1 MWQGLRD
8 HDDVVDRFRRILARG
23 RLASTFLF
31 VGPDGIGKRTF
42 ALRLAQSLLCT
53 ERDEKLL
60 DPCGRCESCVQA
72 LAGTH
77 PDILRVEKPKE
88 KSELPVALFIGS
100 QEKRMQEGLCHDLA
114 LKPFFGRRRV
124 AVIDDADYLN
134 EEGANAL
141 LKTLEEP
148 PPKSLLIL
156 VGTSIERQLP
166 TIRSRCQIVRFAP
179 LAAETIAD
187 LLIAEGTTTDRA
199 MAARLAAWSDGSLA
213 KARDLADPELWK
225 FRQVL
230 LNRLAEADLDS
241 VRFAEA
247 IGKFVD
253 EAGTD
258 AFRRRNRLRQVI
270 GFAAEFYRQL
280 ARTLSGAPAQGD
292 AETQQA
298 VEQALRHF
306 PGDAE
311 LAADRLDRCLE
322 ALGHVDRNANQ
333 AALIGAW
340 VDDLVWRDV
349 PLGAVG
355 KR

>member
-1 MWQGLRD
+1 MPLRD
-8 HDDVVDRFRRILARG
+8 HDEVVDRFRRILAQG

-42 ALRLAQSLLCT
+42 ALELAQALLCT

-77 PDILRVEKPKE
+77 PDILRISKPKE

-100 QEKRMQEGLCHDLA
+100 AEKRMQEGLCHDLA

-124 AVIDDADYLN
+124 AIIDDADYLN

-148 PPKSLLIL
+148 PPRSLLVLI
-156 VGTSIERQLP
+156 GTSLERQLP
-166 TIRSRCQIVRFAP
+166 TIRSRCQIIRFAP
-179 LAAETIAD
+179 LTAETIAD
-187 LLIAEGTTTDRA
+187 LLVTEGTTTDRA
-199 MAARLAAWSDGSLA
+199 MAQKLAAWSDGSLA

-225 FRQVL
+225 FRQIL
-230 LNRLAEADLDS
+230 LNRLAEAELDS

-247 IGKFVD
+247 ISKFVD

-258 AFRRRNRLRQVI
+258 AFRRRNRLRQLI

-280 ARTLSGAPAQGD
+280 VRAISGAIPQTVGD
-292 AETQQA
+292 TETQQA
-298 VEQALRHF
+298 VQQAMRHMRA
-306 PGDAE
+306 DAE
-311 LAADRLDRCLE
+311 LAADRLERCLD

-333 AALIGAW
+333 AALISAW
-340 VDDLVWRDV
+340 IDDLVWRNV
-349 PLGAVG
+349 PLAAA
-355 KR
+355 KP